1 MWKASLK
8 AASWTRDRDRVLHE
22 APIQLICRLL
32 EAMSFFFEDAS
43 FDLQQGRETAIGELE
58 TFAVAMFLLFGICV

>member
-1 MWKASLK
+1 
-8 AASWTRDRDRVLHE
+8 
-22 APIQLICRLL
+22 
-32 EAMSFFFEDAS
+32 MSFFFEDAS